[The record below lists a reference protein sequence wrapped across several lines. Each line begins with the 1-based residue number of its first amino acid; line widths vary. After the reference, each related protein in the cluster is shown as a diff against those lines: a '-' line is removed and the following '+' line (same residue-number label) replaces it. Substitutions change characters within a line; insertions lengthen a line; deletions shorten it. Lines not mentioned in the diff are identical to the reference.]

1 MKQYLIAIAMMLVLG
16 MNAQAASQK
25 HRHTPRTEQVDSTK
39 NNQDAIEAFSDTTSA
54 DSEDAEDD
62 KYITQRHRTTTYTT
76 SSDVKELKE
85 VMEGVGGIFGPMLA
99 VGIVAFVVIF
109 FLLPLLIIVT
119 IIYFVNKNRKERYK
133 LAQMAIQNG
142 QPIPADILKNQT
154 SSSMSGN
161 DYQTGVRQMFT
172 GVGLAIFLGLIIGKV
187 GIGIGALVFFIGL
200 GKWFIAR
207 QNGDTGNDDL
217 LNNNNSK
224 NQFNNNS
231 NIRDYE

>member
-1 MKQYLIAIAMMLVLG
+1 MKQYLIAIALMLALSL
-16 MNAQAASQK
+16 NAEAASQK
-25 HRHTPRTEQVDSTK
+25 HRHTARTEQVDSTK
-39 NNQDAIEAFSDTTSA
+39 DNQDAIEAFSDTTS
-54 DSEDAEDD
+54 SSKEDAEDD
-62 KYITQRHRTTTYTT
+62 QYITHRHRTTYST
-76 SSDVKELKE
+76 SSDVQELKE
-85 VMEGVGGIFGPMLA
+85 VMESVGGIFGPMLA

-142 QPIPADILKNQT
+142 QPIPDDILKNQVA
-154 SSSMSGN
+154 SSYKGS

-172 GVGLAIFLGLIIGKV
+172 GVGLAIFLGIIIGKI

-207 QNGDTGNDDL
+207 QNGDMGNNDP
-217 LNNNNSK
+217 LNNNNSN

>member
-1 MKQYLIAIAMMLVLG
+1 MMLALG

-62 KYITQRHRTTTYTT
+62 QYITHRHRTTYTT

-142 QPIPADILKNQT
+142 QPIPDDILKNQT

-172 GVGLAIFLGLIIGKV
+172 GAGLAIFLGLLIGKIGV
-187 GIGIGALVFFIGL
+187 GIGALVFFIGL
-200 GKWFIAR
+200 GKWYIAR
-207 QNGDTGNDDL
+207 QSGNTGNDP
-217 LNNNNSK
+217 LNNNNS

>member
-1 MKQYLIAIAMMLVLG
+1 MNQYLIAIALMLALSL
-16 MNAQAASQK
+16 NAEAASQK
-25 HRHTPRTEQVDSTK
+25 HRHTARTEQVDSTK
-39 NNQDAIEAFSDTTSA
+39 NNQDAIEAFSDTTS
-54 DSEDAEDD
+54 SSKEDAEDD
-62 KYITQRHRTTTYTT
+62 QYITHRHRTTYTT

-85 VMEGVGGIFGPMLA
+85 VMESVGGIFGPMLA

-142 QPIPADILKNQT
+142 QPIPDDILKNQT

-200 GKWFIAR
+200 GKWFIYR
-207 QNGDTGNDDL
+207 QNNNTGNDDF
-217 LNNNNSK
+217 LNHNNS

>member
-1 MKQYLIAIAMMLVLG
+1 MMLALG
-16 MNAQAASQK
+16 LNTQAASQK
-25 HRHTPRTEQVDSTK
+25 HRHTPRTAQVDSTK
-39 NNQDAIEAFSDTTSA
+39 NNQDAIEAFSDTTSTA
-54 DSEDAEDD
+54 DADDAEDD
-62 KYITQRHRTTTYTT
+62 KYISHRHRTTYTT
-76 SSDVKELKE
+76 SSDVQELKE

-142 QPIPADILKNQT
+142 QPIPDDILKSKL
-154 SSSMSGN
+154 SSSSQGS

-200 GKWFIAR
+200 GKWFIYR
-207 QNGDTGNDDL
+207 QNNNTGNDDF
-217 LNNNNSK
+217 LNHNNS

-231 NIRDYE
+231 NVRDYE

>member
-1 MKQYLIAIAMMLVLG
+1 MMLALG
-16 MNAQAASQK
+16 LNTQAASQK
-25 HRHTPRTEQVDSTK
+25 HRHSPRTEQVDSTK

-142 QPIPADILKNQT
+142 QPIPDEILKDNDSKFLASEYQ
-154 SSSMSGN
+154 SGI
-161 DYQTGVRQMFT
+161 RQMFV
-172 GVGLAIFLGLIIGKV
+172 GVGLAIFLGIILGKL

-200 GKWFIAR
+200 GKWFVAR
-207 QNGDTGNDDL
+207 QSRNTGNDP
-217 LNNNNSK
+217 LNNVRNNNS
-224 NQFNNNS
+224 NNNNS
-231 NIRDYE
+231 NISEL

>member
-1 MKQYLIAIAMMLVLG
+1 MMLALG

-62 KYITQRHRTTTYTT
+62 QYITHRHRTTYST

-142 QPIPADILKNQT
+142 QPIPDDILKNQT

-172 GVGLAIFLGLIIGKV
+172 GAGLAIFLGLLIGKIGV
-187 GIGIGALVFFIGL
+187 GIGALVFFIGL
-200 GKWFIAR
+200 GKWYIAR
-207 QNGDTGNDDL
+207 QSGNTGNDP
-217 LNNNNSK
+217 LNNNNS

>member
-1 MKQYLIAIAMMLVLG
+1 MKQYLIAIALMLALS
-16 MNAQAASQK
+16 MNAEAASQK
-25 HRHTPRTEQVDSTK
+25 HRHTARTEQVDSTK
-39 NNQDAIEAFSDTTSA
+39 DNQDAIEAFSDTTS
-54 DSEDAEDD
+54 SSKEDAEDD
-62 KYITQRHRTTTYTT
+62 QYITHRHRTTYTT

-85 VMEGVGGIFGPMLA
+85 VMESVGGIFGPMLA

-142 QPIPADILKNQT
+142 QPIPDDILKSKV
-154 SSSMSGN
+154 SSSSGDN

-200 GKWFIAR
+200 GKWFIYR
-207 QNGDTGNDDL
+207 QNNNTGNDDF
-217 LNNNNSK
+217 LNHNNS

-231 NIRDYE
+231 NVRDYE

>member
-1 MKQYLIAIAMMLVLG
+1 MKKYLIAITMMLVLG

-39 NNQDAIEAFSDTTSA
+39 NNQDAIEAFSDTTSTA
-54 DSEDAEDD
+54 EDDAEDD
-62 KYITQRHRTTTYTT
+62 KYISHRHRTTYTT

-109 FLLPLLIIVT
+109 FLLPLLIIIA

-142 QPIPADILKNQT
+142 QPIPDDILKNQT